1 MTVRTAVR
9 IGCCVLWLWSAAR
22 PSIAGLAPD
31 QQGDL
36 ANRLSSLADAV
47 DRGDANETRQ
57 SARALLR
64 WSRQIDGSMPVHLFC
79 ERAIQLSDDGFDP
92 QTPEARQLH
101 TALQQLAADL
111 RGAGGPVTPAGVNLA
126 EAHNILAGILTA
138 PEYRNVEERPAL
150 GLRLLLQALDW
161 LSRILHAVSRF
172 PGADKLGTMMFY
184 VVLGLLLLPLL
195 GVIGYLLWQLTR
207 QRRSG
212 PDLESGETVAQLDAP
227 EVHLVHADEFLH
239 RGEFLSALKQFHLAA
254 LSSLERGGLVTC
266 DRTRTNWEYLAQ
278 LESNPATTEP
288 RILLRTLNR
297 MYDVAVFGAQRCDEG
312 YLSEFSSLS
321 DKLMRTVAGVTS
333 ASPPRS

>member
-1 MTVRTAVR
+1 MTVRAVVR
-9 IGCCVLWLWSAAR
+9 IGWCVLWLWIAAR

-31 QQGDL
+31 QQSDL

-64 WSRQIDGSMPVHLFC
+64 WSRQIDGSLPVHLFC

-101 TALQQLAADL
+101 TALQQLAVDL
-111 RGAGGPVTPAGVNLA
+111 RGDGEPVAPPKGKLG
-126 EAHNILAGILTA
+126 EAHKILDDVLAA
-138 PEYRNVEERPAL
+138 PEYRNIERPAW
-150 GLRLLLQALDW
+150 GLRLLFQILDW
-161 LSRILHAVSRF
+161 LNHILSAVSKL
-172 PGADKLGTMMFY
+172 PGAEKLGAMMFY

-195 GVIGYLLWQLTR
+195 GVIGYLLWRLAR
-207 QRRSG
+207 QGRPG
-212 PDLESGETVAQLDAP
+212 PDLESGEAVAQLDAP
-227 EVHLVHADEFLH
+227 EVHLARADEFLR
-239 RGEFLSALKQFHLAA
+239 RGEFLSALKQYHLAA
-254 LSSLERGGLVTC
+254 LSSLEQRGLVTC

-278 LESNPATTEP
+278 LETNKATTEP

-321 DKLMRTVAGVTS
+321 GKLMQAVAGDTS